1 MMKTQKK
8 VSEKKARQQEPIAI
22 VGIGCRFPG
31 EINDPPAFWELLTR
45 GQNAVTEVPTDRW
58 SLSKFYDPDSGKA
71 GKIKNSKGGFVKNI
85 DHFDAQFFNIFP
97 SEAHRM
103 DPQQRL
109 LLEVTYQALED
120 AGISLENFSGS
131 HTAVFMGVFMNDYW
145 DIQTSAL
152 QGNAI
157 SPHVPMGVSLT
168 AIANRLSYV
177 YNLKGPSVTLDTACS
192 SSLVGV
198 HLACQSIWNG
208 ESTQAL
214 AGGVNAIL
222 RPESSVMMSKGGFLS
237 PDGACKT
244 YDSRAN
250 GYVRS
255 EGCGVVVLKSLS
267 QAQADGDPI
276 YATILGS
283 AVNQDGHTEE
293 GFTVPSLS
301 SQVEML
307 RTAYQNAGVSP
318 RQVAYVE
325 AHGTG
330 TPVGDPIE
338 TNAFGE
344 VLGKDRTAEE
354 KYWVGSVKTNIGHA
368 EAAAGIAGLIKLALV
383 LQHQKIPQNLHFEHP
398 NPKIPFEQYRIQ
410 VPTELVD
417 LPETDQPAIGG
428 VNSFGAGGTNAHIVM
443 QAYGKVP
450 EEVDQPMPQ
459 TEEVRLFTLSGQSEA
474 ALKAN
479 ATAYVDFLTT
489 NEVSLADLCFT
500 TQTRRSHHQH
510 RLTIAARTQEEL
522 HEKLLAFLQDETR
535 PGMHMQKHK
544 KGHVP
549 KLGFI
554 YSGQGPQW
562 FAMGQQL
569 IQSSPVFKETILKID
584 RLFSQIADWSLLE
597 EMNRDEATSRV
608 SDTRIAQ
615 PAIMAVQIG
624 LTELWKSWG
633 VVPTGCVGHSIGEVA
648 AAYAAG
654 ALTLGQAVEVIYHR
668 SRGQNRATGK
678 GKMLAAAL
686 TLDEAQ
692 QAIQGI
698 EDTVSIAAING
709 PNMMTFSGDVEP
721 LERLAQRLDERDI
734 FHRFLRVN
742 VPFHSHHME
751 PLQEELIDSLTH
763 LVPGVATR
771 ALYSTVTGQQEDGLH
786 LDSDYWYRNVREPV
800 YFTDA
805 LQQMIHDGFDTFIEI
820 APHPVLTTGAAN
832 LLKVSN
838 VKNALIVPS
847 LRRKEDETLTMMGS
861 LGMLHIQGYPMDWST
876 LKPEAYRLVKLPA
889 YVWQHERYWFETPEQ
904 AEQRLGT
911 PLHPHLASFQQ
922 SATHPNQFSWN
933 LQLDPKVHPY
943 VEEHK
948 VDGTVIFPGTGHLEV
963 AYAAAQ
969 QSFGEDFGFLQDI
982 HFESALFLP
991 EEEEA
996 MEIRL
1001 EVASDEGSYR
1011 IYSRSGTSRSG
1022 ASRSVASHSGAGEE
1036 KAPWTMHSRGVMNH
1050 LKDRF
1055 KPRPQEAV
1063 SDIRQRMSEAV
1074 SVSDFYLELKEGGL
1088 QYGEAFRNISR
1099 LWKGEDEL
1107 LSELK
1112 MSKQH
1117 CHGLDAFNV
1126 HPALLDA
1133 CLHTILHVGKWTNE
1147 EGRMGIYLPVY
1158 IEQFKIY
1165 RPLAAEVWCHVQ
1177 LRDVQPDYLRG
1188 DYCIFDK
1195 QGELV
1200 AEIRG
1205 LRCKYIEGSRGETAD
1220 EVYRGMYA
1228 YGWEKAEEEATVA
1241 EMTRVN
1247 GDATGGC
1254 IIFGDSQ
1261 SVSAALLERFQADNL
1276 YPIFVE
1282 KGDAFHIKENNHY
1295 KVNPSE
1301 QGDIEKVLSDITA
1314 RGYRVERLLYL
1325 WGLDSK
1331 FNDTLTTDELDA
1343 QQRTLA
1349 EHTLNTLRTIV
1360 SHSVQHDNQPLLYIV
1375 TQGATGVEPT
1385 EPVNVS
1391 QAALCGMGRVLMNE
1405 SPFVRTSL
1413 VDLPALPDDAALAT
1427 LYEQFTL
1434 VEKTQYPEIAI
1445 REERVLVRKL
1455 QAVEEETAEQAA
1467 TEVWPAYRT
1476 RYQATVKDYGTL
1488 DGIQFRQTAPTP
1500 LQPQEVEIEVR
1511 AAGLN
1516 FKDIMNV
1523 MGLLDDEAVQGGIAG
1538 KNLGLECAGVITKTG
1553 SQVTDL
1559 RVGDEVMAWAAHCY
1573 AGYTVT
1579 PATCVVRKPQALSF
1593 EEAATITVVY
1603 LTAHYSLNY
1612 LARLSAE
1619 DTVLIHAAS
1628 GGVGIA
1634 AVRLAQR
1641 AGATIIATAGTEEK
1655 RTYVRSLGVAHVFD
1669 SRSLS
1674 FADQVMEVT
1683 EGRGVDVVLNSLSG
1697 PGIIQ
1702 NIKCLAPFGRFI
1714 EIGKADIYQDTP
1726 LALKRFG
1733 ENLSYHAVDVD
1744 RLMLQKPQ
1752 LGQRLYQEV
1761 ANLFAE
1767 EPLAIHPH
1775 QVYPVAKLSEAL
1787 RVLSKG
1793 GHIGKLV
1800 VTMRPEDKVEV
1811 LPSQQ
1816 LTLDANA
1823 TYLITGGASGFGIV
1837 MAQWLADK
1845 GARSLV
1851 LLSRSGYKHTHDYR
1865 IAEEL
1870 KERGVDV
1877 YSLKLDITNAQA
1889 VSEVVKY
1896 VRTHLPPLKGI
1907 IHSAAV
1913 LEDATLMNTDTER
1926 YMKVFRPK
1934 ALGAWNLHQATQ
1946 EDSLDFF
1953 LMFSSISSIFG
1964 LPGQSNYSAAN
1975 NFLDRLA
1982 QHRQSQGLAGSS
1994 VNLGALGLYA
2004 GMSKDAGNVMNVI
2017 MNQGWLPLTFMQ
2029 VTQKIETILLQKP
2042 AVRLAANL
2050 DWKRFRG
2057 FFLHLQKDARF
2068 AEFMQ
2073 DTAQGSSKTGKTL
2086 VDQLRAVPAA
2096 EQSANLQTLLAESLA
2111 KILGSSPEHI
2121 ETDVSIT
2128 SIGLDSLMLNQ
2139 LRNWIQQ
2146 KLEINFPLMKI
2157 AKGPS
2162 IFELAGLLLEEI
2174 NQEETREE
2182 VSTLVVPSSFEDTSG
2197 IASQADIEVLSN
2209 GWLVRNKHNRQPI
2222 RHRVFC
2228 FHPVGAG
2235 ASMFNHFLYN
2245 PPTNTDVLA
2254 VQLPGR
2260 ENRRDEAPYGEVT
2273 KLVDTLAEVIQPY
2286 LDQPFSIMGH
2296 SFGGIIGYELIH
2308 RLQQEQ
2314 GIRAEHLFIT
2324 GTIAPQLTK
2333 KWRTRDAISKT
2344 AEPDH
2349 PEQRILSLVSYID
2362 DVEFIKRILPVMRH
2376 DMPLIMSYP
2385 YQERDPLNIPIT
2397 AFAAEQDE
2405 VVLIE
2410 EVREW
2415 RAQTSE
2421 AFSLEVVSGDH
2432 WFLSRNQERIL
2443 ERLQEAV
2450 MTSVLA

>member
-1 MMKTQKK
+1 MKEPKK
-8 VSEKKARQQEPIAI
+8 ILKNRKRQQEPIAI
-22 VGIGCRFPG
+22 VGMGCRFPG
-31 EINDPPAFWELLTR
+31 EVNDPQAFWELLSQGR
-45 GQNAVTEVPTDRW
+45 NAVTEVPADRW

-71 GKIKNSKGGFVKNI
+71 GKIKNSKGGFVNNI
-85 DHFDAQFFNIFP
+85 DHFDPNFFGIFP

-120 AGISLENFSGS
+120 AGIALENFSGS

-145 DIQTSAL
+145 DIQTSVL

-267 QAQADGDPI
+267 QAQADGDPV

-307 RTAYQNAGVSP
+307 RTAYQNAGVDP
-318 RQVAYVE
+318 REVAYVE

-344 VLGKDRTAEE
+344 VLGKNRKANE
-354 KYWVGSVKTNIGHA
+354 KYWVGSVKTNIGHT

-383 LQHQKIPQNLHFEHP
+383 LQHNKIPQNLHFEHP

-410 VPTELVD
+410 VPTELTD

-428 VNSFGAGGTNAHIVM
+428 VNSFGAGGTNAHLVL
-443 QAYGKVP
+443 QEYVQQ
-450 EEVDQPMPQ
+450 EVTQPTTQ
-459 TEEVRLFTLSGQSEA
+459 TEDVTLFTLSGQSEE

-479 ATAYVDFLTT
+479 ATRYAEFLITT
-489 NEVSLADLCFT
+489 EASLANICFT

-510 RLTIAARTQEEL
+510 RLTIAARTKTEL
-522 HEKLLAFLQDETR
+522 REKLLAFLQDETR
-535 PGMHMQKHK
+535 PGMHAQKHK

-549 KLGFI
+549 KVGFI
-554 YSGQGPQW
+554 FSGQGPQW

-569 IQSSPVFKETILKID
+569 IQSSPVFKEVILKID

-633 VVPTGCVGHSIGEVA
+633 VTPEGCVGHSIGEVA

-654 ALTLGQAVEVIYHR
+654 ALTLEQAVEVIYHR

-686 TLDEAQ
+686 TLNEAQ
-692 QAIQGI
+692 EAIRGEEERI
-698 EDTVSIAAING
+698 SIAAING

-721 LERLAQRLDERDI
+721 LERLAQSLDERDV

-751 PLQEELIDSLTH
+751 PLKEELIDSLTH
-763 LVPGVATR
+763 LVPGAATQ

-820 APHPVLTTGAAN
+820 APHPVLTTGADN
-832 LLKVSN
+832 LLKVN
-838 VKNALIVPS
+838 NIKNALIVPS
-847 LRRKEDETLTMMGS
+847 LRRKEDEALTMMGS
-861 LGMLHIQGYPMDWST
+861 LGMLHSQGYPMDWSK
-876 LKPEAYRLVKLPA
+876 LKPEAYQFVKLPA
-889 YVWQHERYWFETPEQ
+889 YVWQHERYWFETPAQ

-911 PLHPHLASFQQ
+911 LLHPHLASFQQ

-943 VEEHK
+943 VEDHK

-963 AYAAAQ
+963 AYAAARH
-969 QSFGEDFGFLQDI
+969 SFGQDFGFLQDI

-991 EEEEA
+991 EEEET

-1011 IYSRSGTSRSG
+1011 IYSRSG
-1022 ASRSVASHSGAGEE
+1022 ASHSDASHSGTGEE

-1050 LKDRF
+1050 LQDRF
-1055 KPRPQEAV
+1055 V
-1063 SDIRQRMSEAV
+1063 SRSQNLDEIRQRITEAV

-1099 LWKGEDEL
+1099 LWKGEGEL

-1117 CHGLDAFNV
+1117 RHGLKEFNV

-1147 EGRMGIYLPVY
+1147 EGKMGIYLPVY

-1165 RPLAAEVWCHVQ
+1165 RPLDAEVWCHVQ
-1177 LRDVQPDYLRG
+1177 LLDVQPNYLRG

-1205 LRCKYIEGSRGETAD
+1205 LRCKYIEGSRGEAAD

-1254 IIFGDSQ
+1254 IILGDQ
-1261 SVSAALLERFQADNL
+1261 QGVSTALLERFLADNL
-1276 YPIFVE
+1276 YPIFVD
-1282 KGDAFHIKENNHY
+1282 KGDAFHIQANNHY
-1295 KVNPSE
+1295 EVNPSE
-1301 QGDIEKVLSDITA
+1301 QGDMEKMLSDITA

-1325 WGLDSK
+1325 WGLDST
-1331 FNDTLTTDELDA
+1331 FSDTLTTDELDT

-1349 EHTLNTLRTIV
+1349 EHTLNTLRALV

-1375 TQGATGVEPT
+1375 TQGATGVDYAESI
-1385 EPVNVS
+1385 NVS

-1405 SPFVRTSL
+1405 SPFIRTSL
-1413 VDLPALPDDAALAT
+1413 VDLPTSPDDAALTT

-1434 VEKTQYPEIAI
+1434 VEKTQYAEIAI
-1445 REERVLVRKL
+1445 REEGVLVRKL
-1455 QAVEEETAEQAA
+1455 QAVEEEAAEQAA

-1476 RYQATVKDYGTL
+1476 RYQAMVKDYGTL
-1488 DGIQFRQTAPTP
+1488 DGIQFRQTTPVP

-1538 KNLGLECAGVITKTG
+1538 KNLGLECAGVITKVGSEVTG
-1553 SQVTDL
+1553 LS
-1559 RVGDEVMAWAAHCY
+1559 VGDEVMAWAANCY

-1579 PATCVVRKPQALSF
+1579 PATCVVKKPQQLNF
-1593 EEAATITVVY
+1593 EEAATVTVVY

-1641 AGATIIATAGTEEK
+1641 VGATVIATAGTEEK
-1655 RTYVRSLGVAHVFD
+1655 RAFVRSLGVAHVFD
-1669 SRSLS
+1669 SRSLC

-1697 PGIIQ
+1697 QGIIQ

-1714 EIGKADIYQDTP
+1714 EIGKADIYQDTK

-1744 RLMLQKPQ
+1744 RLMRQKPQ
-1752 LGQRLYQEV
+1752 LGQQLYQEV
-1761 ANLFAE
+1761 ADLFAE
-1767 EPLAIHPH
+1767 EQLSVHPH
-1775 QVYPVAKLSEAL
+1775 QVYPVAQLSEAL
-1787 RVLSKG
+1787 RVLGKG

-1800 VTMRPEDKVEV
+1800 VTMRPEEKVEV
-1811 LPSQQ
+1811 LPARH

-1851 LLSRSGYKHTHDYR
+1851 LLSRGGYKHTHDYR

-1877 YSLKLDITNAQA
+1877 YSMKLDITNAQS

-1896 VRTHLPPLKGI
+1896 IRTHLPPLKGI

-1913 LEDATLMNTDTER
+1913 LEDATLMNTDTDR
-1926 YMKVFRPK
+1926 FMKVFRPK

-1946 EDSLDFF
+1946 PDSLDFF

-1994 VNLGALGLYA
+1994 VNLGALGIYA

-2017 MNQGWLPLTFMQ
+2017 MNQGWLPLTFTQ

-2050 DWKRFRG
+2050 DWKRFRS
-2057 FFLHLQKDARF
+2057 FFLHLQEDARF

-2086 VDQLRAVPAA
+2086 VDQLRAAPAA
-2096 EQSANLQTLLAESLA
+2096 EQSLQLQTLLAESLA

-2162 IFELAGLLLEEI
+2162 IAELAGLLLKEI
-2174 NQEETREE
+2174 NREETREE
-2182 VSTLVVPSSFEDTSG
+2182 ISISNSVPAVPSSSEDTSG
-2197 IASQADIEVLSN
+2197 IASQADIEVLSD
-2209 GWLVRNKHNRQPI
+2209 GWFVRNKHNRQPI

-2245 PPTNTDVLA
+2245 PPANTDVLA

-2260 ENRRDEAPYGEVT
+2260 ENRLDEVPYGEVT

-2286 LDQPFSIMGH
+2286 LDQPFSVMGH

-2308 RLQQEQ
+2308 RLREEQ
-2314 GIRAEHLFIT
+2314 GISAEHLFIT

-2362 DVEFIKRILPVMRH
+2362 DVEFIKRILPVMRK

-2385 YQERDPLNIPIT
+2385 YQERDKLNIPIT

-2421 AFSLEVVSGDH
+2421 VFSLEVVPGDH
-2432 WFLSRNQERIL
+2432 WFLSRNKERIL

-2450 MTSVLA
+2450 KTVALV